1 MKNFKLFA
9 IILIIATSVFYAMPT
24 ANIFFPD
31 ILAKYLPGK
40 KVNLGLDLQGGTHL
54 VLSVDTSKLP
64 AGSNADDAVE
74 VVKEIIRNRID
85 QFGVAEPVI
94 QRQGTNQIIV
104 ELPGI
109 KDSARAKQ
117 LIGRTAMLEFRLV
130 DEQADLQ
137 SAINKNQIPDNLE
150 LLSMEHLDENKNITR
165 SQLLIEKEAKLTG
178 KYLKEVQIKFGE
190 FNEPRVTIAFNEE
203 GGKIFSNVTG
213 DNVGRRLAIVLDG
226 VIKSAPVIR
235 EMIPSGNAEI
245 SGSFTMEEAQDLSIV
260 LRAGSLPAPVKIEQE
275 QTIGPSLGSDS
286 IKSGVMCG
294 ILSLAVIWLFILV
307 YYKFSGLIANLALL
321 INVIVLIAAMTMI
334 KATLTL
340 PGIAGIILTI
350 GMSIDANILV
360 FERIREELRQ
370 GKSNRKA
377 IENGYHKAFITV
389 LDSNITTIISAVF
402 LYYFG
407 SGSIRGFAVSLTI
420 GLLASMFTAIT
431 LSRVL
436 QETYEKSTSKLSI

>member
-1 MKNFKLFA
+1 MKKFKLYA
-9 IILIIATSVFYAMPT
+9 IILVIASSIFYALPT

-31 ILAKYLPGK
+31 ILAKYLPNK

-64 AGSNADDAVE
+64 EGSSADDAVE

-109 KDSARAKQ
+109 KDPARAKQ
-117 LIGRTAMLEFRLV
+117 LIGRTALLEFRLV
-130 DEQADLQ
+130 DEQVDIQ
-137 SAINKNQIPDNLE
+137 SAINNKQIPDNLE
-150 LLSMEHLDENKNITR
+150 LLTIEHVDKNNNITKN
-165 SQLLIEKEAKLTG
+165 QLLVNKEASLSG
-178 KYLKEVQIKFGE
+178 KYLKDVQIKFGE
-190 FNEPRVTIAFNEE
+190 FNEPRVTISFNEE
-203 GGKIFSNVTG
+203 GAKIFADLTG
-213 DNVGRRLAIVLDG
+213 DNIGRSLAIVLDD

-235 EMIPSGNAEI
+235 ELIPNGNAEI
-245 SGSFTMEEAQDLSIV
+245 SGSFSMEEAKDLSII
-260 LRAGSLPAPVKIEQE
+260 LRAGSLPAPVTIEHE

-286 IKSGVMCG
+286 IKSGLICG
-294 ILSLAVIWLFILV
+294 FLSIAIVGIFILF

-321 INVIVLIAAMTMI
+321 TNVIILIAAMIMI
-334 KATLTL
+334 NATLTL

-370 GKSNRKA
+370 GKTNRRA

-402 LYYFG
+402 LYHFG
-407 SGSIRGFAVSLTI
+407 SGSIRGFAVTLTI
-420 GLLASMFTAIT
+420 GLLASMFTAIIF
-431 LSRVL
+431 SRVI
-436 QETYEKSTSKLSI
+436 QDAYEKRSPKLSI